1 LTVGFDCDFEICGE
15 PVAWLCGR
23 ADSQEA
29 GCGDTVQVSAPDLA
43 AAVPAAPVRVIL
55 AARHARTRVAI
66 RGLLEATGEFLV
78 AAEVAST
85 MQAVQ
90 AARREHADVVL
101 FDLGLAG
108 AASSSFAALVSSL
121 HRLPVIALGLDDE
134 PAFALAAVSAGA
146 AAYLLLD
153 ADPDAYR
160 RAIRAAG
167 AGLTSRST
175 GVTGLSALATRGRQ
189 REGDLGAGG
198 G

>member
-1 LTVGFDCDFEICGE
+1 
-15 PVAWLCGR
+15 LCGS

-29 GCGDTVQVSAPDLA
+29 GCGDTVQVSAPDLD
-43 AAVPAAPVRVIL
+43 AAVPAAAVRVIV
-55 AARHARTRVAI
+55 AVRHARTRVAI

-85 MQAVQ
+85 TQAVQ
-90 AARREHADVVL
+90 AARRDRADVVL

-108 AASSSFAALVSSL
+108 AASLSFAALVSSL
-121 HRLPVIALGLDDE
+121 PGLPVVALGLDDE
-134 PAFALAAVSAGA
+134 PAFGLAAVSAGA

-160 RAIRAAG
+160 RAIRVAG
-167 AGLTSRST
+167 AALRPRSG
-175 GVTGLSALATRGRQ
+175 GVAGLSALATRGRQ
-189 REGDLGAGG
+189 REGDVGAGG